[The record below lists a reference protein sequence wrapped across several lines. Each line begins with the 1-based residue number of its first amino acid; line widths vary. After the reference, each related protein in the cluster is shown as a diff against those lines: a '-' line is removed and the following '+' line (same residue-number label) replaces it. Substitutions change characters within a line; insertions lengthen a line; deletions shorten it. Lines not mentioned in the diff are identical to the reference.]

1 MKGALH
7 MKKSILIQLTAL
19 LTLAGCTSQDM
30 ASSSS
35 GTDSGISSAAS
46 KTSASDTVDS
56 QSSAL
61 TAEEIEAKCL
71 EFLDNY
77 YTGTKEAD
85 FDKCFGNFPDFYID
99 MLEKEVEVC
108 GETHEEYMQAVLD
121 DYKKYYG
128 DDFDIKYQVSEE
140 NGEKGI
146 LFLYDDSIANFKD
159 IIKTT
164 YNKDVNLEEA
174 YTVYITESI
183 SGSENSDS
191 QKSEWFLLKIDGK
204 YYLYENY
211 YESNPV
217 SETAE

>member
-1 MKGALH
+1 
-7 MKKSILIQLTAL
+7 MKKSIFIQLTAL

-30 ASSSS
+30 SASSS

-46 KTSASDTVDS
+46 GTSASDTVES
-56 QSSAL
+56 QASAL
-61 TAEEIEAKCL
+61 SAEEIETICL

-77 YTGTKEAD
+77 YTGTKNAD

-121 DYKKYYG
+121 DYKEWYG
-128 DDFDIKYQVSEE
+128 DDFDIKYTVAEE
-140 NGEKGI
+140 SGEKGI
-146 LFLYDDSIANFKD
+146 LFLYDDSIADFKD
-159 IIKTT
+159 ILKTT

-174 YTVYITESI
+174 YTVYINENI
-183 SGSENSDS
+183 SGSKSSDS

-217 SETAE
+217 SETT

>member
-1 MKGALH
+1 
-7 MKKSILIQLTAL
+7 MKKSIFIQLTAL

-30 ASSSS
+30 AASSS

-46 KTSASDTVDS
+46 GTSASDTVKS

-61 TAEEIEAKCL
+61 SAEEIETKCL
-71 EFLDNY
+71 ELLDNY

-99 MLEKEVEVC
+99 MLEKEVGIC

-121 DYKKYYG
+121 DYKEWYG
-128 DDFDIKYQVSEE
+128 DDFDIKYTVAED

-146 LFLYDDSIANFKD
+146 LFLYDDSIADFKD
-159 IIKTT
+159 IIKNT

-174 YTVYITESI
+174 YTVYINENI
-183 SGSENSDS
+183 SGSKSSDS

-217 SETAE
+217 TETT

>member
-1 MKGALH
+1 M
-7 MKKSILIQLTAL
+7 
-19 LTLAGCTSQDM
+19 QD
-30 ASSSS
+30 
-35 GTDSGISSAAS
+35 
-46 KTSASDTVDS
+46 
-56 QSSAL
+56 
-61 TAEEIEAKCL
+61 
-71 EFLDNY
+71 
-77 YTGTKEAD
+77 
-85 FDKCFGNFPDFYID
+85 
-99 MLEKEVEVC
+99 
-108 GETHEEYMQAVLD
+108 VLD